1 MDHVMYHVCE
11 MLSQHIKCQCCPQVE
26 TSQLISC
33 ANQLT
38 GFYIRD
44 TLALKG
50 LTSSKNLGTVFKLSD
65 CRSIKAIKTWKTK
78 QCLRQLCK
86 KYTE

>member
-11 MLSQHIKCQCCPQVE
+11 MLSQPIKCQCCPHVE

-38 GFYIRD
+38 GFYMRA

-50 LTSSKNLGTVFKLSD
+50 LTSSKSLVTVSKLSD
-65 CRSIKAIKTWKTK
+65 SRSIKAIKTWKTK
-78 QCLRQLCK
+78 QCPRQLCK